1 MVGGS
6 KGQFLKNVVLRE
18 RSALNANICQNIQ
31 NYKLCWSKKV
41 QRKNADQIC
50 YLCFQNFELYI
61 KITCCLCF
69 NNGIKNAY
77 VWLESLVII
86 NIIVNFQH

>member
-1 MVGGS
+1 MLV
-6 KGQFLKNVVLRE
+6 
-18 RSALNANICQNIQ
+18 
-31 NYKLCWSKKV
+31 KKV

-69 NNGIKNAY
+69 NNGIKTAY
-77 VWLESLVII
+77 VWLESLGITI
-86 NIIVNFQH
+86 L